1 MTNKHR
7 AAGLLIAIAVIAG
20 SFAPLGVKATT
31 VNDNASS
38 FLNYSVEQLQSLIAQ
53 LQARLTEL
61 KKGTPCFVA
70 DYELS
75 LGDGEGD
82 ETSGVRRLQDFL
94 REKGFF
100 KLKSTGYFGKVTRA
114 SIAAFQ
120 KANGLTET
128 GVFDAATKAKAHSL
142 SCTTLAKVKAEVQ
155 KKVEEKKEVQE
166 EKQEA
171 KKEAGSV
178 TSISMNVNGSTV
190 SWSANGYSKN
200 GFKIVWSK
208 NAAPT
213 YPTREGDQYIYLS
226 DPSAKTTNLE
236 AFDGSGSYHVR
247 VCEYLGGACGVY
259 SNESVTQL

>member
-1 MTNKHR
+1 MTKKHR
-7 AAGLLIAIAVIAG
+7 AAGLLLAIALIAG
-20 SFAPLGVKATT
+20 SIAPVGVKATT
-31 VNDNASS
+31 VNDNSSS
-38 FLNYSVEQLQSLIAQ
+38 FLNYSVEQLQSLISQ
-53 LQARLTEL
+53 LQARLAEL

-70 DYELS
+70 DNELS

-82 ETSGVRRLQDFL
+82 ETVGVRRLQDFL

-100 KLKSTGYFGKVTRA
+100 KLKSTGYFGKMTRA
-114 SIAAFQ
+114 SLIAFQ
-120 KANGLTET
+120 KANGVSET
-128 GVFDAATKAKAHSL
+128 GIFDGVTKEKAHAM
-142 SCTTLAKVKAEVQ
+142 SCTGLAKIKKEEVKKEV
-155 KKVEEKKEVQE
+155 KEEKK
-166 EKQEA
+166 EA
-171 KKEAGSV
+171 KKEAGDV
-178 TSISMNVNGSTV
+178 TSISMNVNGSSV
-190 SWSANGYSKN
+190 SWTTNGYSKN

-226 DPSAKTTNLE
+226 DPSAKSTTLE